1 MRLKELRKI
10 NNKTQDEIATFL
22 NMSQVSYGRYEL
34 ETSEPTIDTLC
45 KLANYYDVSIDYLIG
60 RDRQNDIGFLSED
73 EKKLLTDYRKLK
85 QINKITL
92 LAELKGLLIAQS

>member
-10 NNKTQDEIATFL
+10 NNKTQDEIATLL

-45 KLANYYDVSIDYLIG
+45 KLANYYDVSLDYLIG
-60 RDRQNDIGFLSED
+60 RDYRNQFSYLTED
-73 EKKLLTDYRKLK
+73 EKLLLTDYRQLTQK
-85 QINKITL
+85 NKFTIL
-92 LAELKGLLIAQS
+92 GELKGLLIAQS